1 MRIGL
6 DFGTT
11 NSGAAVFDGE
21 RVHVFPL
28 DPESRDPGVIRSV
41 LYITREQEVFVG
53 QEAVDTYYRQN
64 IGRPSRMVRQ
74 YVGEVE
80 ITMGDVGSVKG
91 YPVGPAT
98 FVKEVYILVDEL
110 TPGRMLRSLKSALS
124 SDHAGTDIFGRV
136 YKLEELIAIYLREL
150 RERVVAEMGRGV
162 EGVVLGRPVTFAD
175 SGTEADNQRAE
186 DRLRRAAEMAG
197 FSEVAFELEPVAA
210 ALHYELTVEKPQN
223 VVVFDFGG
231 GTLDI
236 TVMRVG
242 DPAGRQIFSTGG
254 VGIAGDAF
262 DQRIIE
268 RLLLDHFGRG
278 STWGED
284 AAPFP
289 DKYTDP
295 LVHWQTIP
303 ELNRPES
310 LRFLELAQITGSH
323 PSRVRALES
332 LLVNN
337 YAMRMVDEVER
348 AKIALSAAHFATIQ
362 ITGEDIN
369 LWQPI
374 TRAQFE
380 ALIADAVRRIESCLL
395 DTVER
400 SGLAVGEIDAVV
412 RTGGSAQ
419 IPCFIE
425 MLARIFGP
433 EKVVLSSVFSGVTS
447 GLAIQAWNHE

>member
-11 NSGAAVFDGE
+11 NSGAAVFDGQ

-28 DPESRDPGVIRSV
+28 DPAGRDPTVVRSV

-64 IGRPSRMVRQ
+64 IGRPSQMARR

-80 ITMGDVGSVKG
+80 VVASEMFFVRDVYV
-91 YPVGPAT
+91 
-98 FVKEVYILVDEL
+98 LVDEL
-110 TPGRMLRSLKSALS
+110 TPGRLLRSLKSALS
-124 SDHAGTDIFGRV
+124 GDYEGTTIFER
-136 YKLEELIAIYLREL
+136 YYSLEELIAIYLREL
-150 RERVVAEMGRGV
+150 RERVEAEAGEPV
-162 EGVVLGRPVTFAD
+162 DGVVLGRPVTFVGSED
-175 SGTEADNQRAE
+175 DVSNRRAE
-186 DRLRRAAEMAG
+186 ERLRRAAEMAG
-197 FSEVAFELEPVAA
+197 FREVAFELEPVAA
-210 ALHYELTVEKPQN
+210 ALHYELTVEKPQD

-242 DPAGRQIFSTGG
+242 GDPTERQIFGTGG
-254 VGIAGDAF
+254 VGIAGDVF

-278 STWGED
+278 TTVRLSAHGEAWGDDEVS
-284 AAPFP
+284 FP
-289 DKYTDP
+289 DQYTDP

-303 ELNRPES
+303 ELNRPDA
-310 LRFLELAQITGSH
+310 LRFLELAQVTGSH
-323 PSRVRALES
+323 PARIRALES

-337 YAMRMVDEVER
+337 YAMRLVDEVEQ
-348 AKIALSAAHFATIQ
+348 AKIALSSDYFVAIQ
-362 ITGEDIN
+362 LTGEDIDI
-369 LWQPI
+369 WQPI
-374 TRAQFE
+374 TRSQFE
-380 ALIADAVRRIESCLL
+380 TFISDAVKRIEACLL

-400 SGLAVGEIDAVV
+400 SGLGVDEIDAVV

-419 IPCFIE
+419 IPCFVA
-425 MLARIFGP
+425 MLERVFGP

-447 GLAIQAWNHE
+447 GLAIRARG